1 MVGVRFNKFHDE
13 RLIIAR
19 APFRTAKRDIGGED
33 AIVHAL
39 FRIPLAAELAAQR
52 TELAARRITMNKLI
66 DLQREREA
74 RLERRQSEA
83 GAATSGIGAINLHS
97 TTLLRIFNRIP
108 HTITCHIVSGHIS
121 TCIK

>member
-1 MVGVRFNKFHDE
+1 VQV
-13 RLIIAR
+13 A
-19 APFRTAKRDIGGED
+19 
-33 AIVHAL
+33 
-39 FRIPLAAELAAQR
+39 AAEEQLKQAKSKEELDRCTA
-52 TELAARRITMNKLI
+52 ELAARRITLDKLI
-66 DLQREREA
+66 DLQKELIQLQKEREA